1 MNTKNLRRLGGLVTM
16 ALIPL
21 GAQGSGFALIEN
33 SASGM
38 GNAFAGG
45 SAIAEDASTLAFN
58 PAGMSRLKG
67 SQLVAAGHYV
77 SPVANFSDNG
87 STDGLPGGN
96 TLEGSEVDGGV
107 DAIVLNLY
115 TVSELNDKWHF
126 GMAVH
131 APFGMT
137 TEYDDDWVGRYHAL
151 TSALTTINFTP
162 SLAYR
167 QSDKLALGFGLT
179 AQYLDVKLSS
189 AVDFGALCVAQ
200 EPITLPTG
208 TCNTIG
214 LVPQQS
220 DGYAEITGSNWSYG
234 WHAGLLYS
242 LSKTQRVGLSYRSAV
257 TQDIAGKADF
267 TVPGEAA
274 ALIASSGAFIDTD
287 VNARVTLPASA
298 SISYWQ
304 QLDPQIAIMADA
316 TWTNWAVFDELR
328 IEYDENETGYKQPDS
343 VTTENWQ
350 NTWRVALGMNYTL
363 DDTVMLRA
371 GLALD
376 QAVIPDERYRTPRI
390 PDGER
395 RWLSFGARYRISDE
409 TMLNA
414 GYSHLFMDTLEMNN
428 TLESSESS
436 LQSTLKG
443 SYEASINIFSLQLTR
458 NF

>member
-1 MNTKNLRRLGGLVTM
+1 MNKRNLRRLGGLATM

-21 GAQGSGFALIEN
+21 GAQGGGFALIEN

-45 SAIAEDASTLAFN
+45 SAIADDASTLAFN
-58 PAGMSRLKG
+58 PAGMSRLRG
-67 SQLVAAGHYV
+67 NQLVAAGHYV
-77 SPVANFSDNG
+77 SPTATYSDNG
-87 STDGLPGGN
+87 STDGLNPSN
-96 TLEGSEVDGGV
+96 PLVGSEVDGGV
-107 DAIVLNLY
+107 DAIILNLY
-115 TVSELNDKWHF
+115 TVSELNDKWHL

-162 SLAYR
+162 SVAY
-167 QSDKLALGFGLT
+167 QHSDKLAVGFGLT

-189 AVDFGALCVAQ
+189 AVDFGALCATQ
-200 EPITLPTG
+200 ELTAHLPTG
-208 TCNTIG
+208 TCNTMG

-220 DGYAEITGSNWSYG
+220 DGYADITGSNWSLG
-234 WHAGLLYS
+234 WNAGLLYS
-242 LSKTQRVGLSYRSAV
+242 LSETQRLGLSYRSAV
-257 TQDIAGKADF
+257 TQDVAGKADF
-267 TVPGEAA
+267 TVPGEALP
-274 ALIASSGAFIDTD
+274 LIASSGAFVDTD
-287 VNARVTLPASA
+287 AGAKVTLPASA

-304 QLDPQIAIMADA
+304 QLDPKMAIMADA
-316 TWTNWAVFDELR
+316 TWTNWAVFEELR
-328 IEYDENETGYKQPDS
+328 IQYTNPNQPDS

-350 NTWRVALGMNYTL
+350 NSWRVALGMNYTL

-376 QAVIPDERYRTPRI
+376 QAVISDERYRTPRI

-395 RWLSFGARYRISDE
+395 RWLSFGARYKISDE
-409 TMLNA
+409 TVLNA
-414 GYSHLFMDTLEMNN
+414 GYSHLFIDELEMNN
-428 TLESSESS
+428 TLESSIPT

-443 SYEASINIFSLQLTR
+443 SYEASVNIFSLQLTR

>member
-1 MNTKNLRRLGGLVTM
+1 M
-16 ALIPL
+16 AVIPF

-45 SAIAEDASTLAFN
+45 SAIADDASTLAFN

-67 SQLVAAGHYV
+67 NQLVAAGHYV
-77 SPVANFSDNG
+77 SPQATYSDSG
-87 STDGLPGGN
+87 STDGLGSS
-96 TLEGSEVDGGV
+96 LSGSEVDGGV
-107 DAIVLNLY
+107 DAIILNLY
-115 TVSELNDKWHF
+115 TVSELNDKWHL

-162 SLAYR
+162 SVAYR
-167 QSDKLALGFGLT
+167 HSDKLSLGLGLT
-179 AQYLDVKLSS
+179 AQYVDVKLSS
-189 AVDFGALCVAQ
+189 AIDFGGLCAAQ
-200 EPITLPTG
+200 EPTHLPAG
-208 TCNTIG
+208 TCNTMG
-214 LVPQQS
+214 LIPQQS
-220 DGYAEITGSNWSYG
+220 DGYAEISGSNWSYG
-234 WHAGLLYS
+234 WNAGLLYT
-242 LSKTQRVGLSYRSAV
+242 LSESQRVGLSYRSAV
-257 TQDIAGKADF
+257 TQDVTGKANF

-274 ALIASSGAFIDTD
+274 ALIASSGAFVDTD
-287 VNARVTLPASA
+287 ANARVTLPASA
-298 SISYWQ
+298 SVSYWQ
-304 QLDPQIAIMADA
+304 QLNPKMAVLADA

-328 IEYDENETGYKQPDS
+328 IQYDNYDEFGNLLQPDS
-343 VTTENWQ
+343 VTTENWK

-376 QAVIPDERYRTPRI
+376 QGVISDARYRTPRI

-395 RWLSFGARYRISDE
+395 RWLSFGGRYRISDE
-409 TMLNA
+409 TVLNA
-414 GYSHLFMDTLEMNN
+414 GYSHLFVDNLEMNN
-428 TLESSESS
+428 TIESSIPT
-436 LQSTLKG
+436 LRSTLKG
-443 SYEASINIFSLQLTR
+443 SYEASVNIFSLQLTR